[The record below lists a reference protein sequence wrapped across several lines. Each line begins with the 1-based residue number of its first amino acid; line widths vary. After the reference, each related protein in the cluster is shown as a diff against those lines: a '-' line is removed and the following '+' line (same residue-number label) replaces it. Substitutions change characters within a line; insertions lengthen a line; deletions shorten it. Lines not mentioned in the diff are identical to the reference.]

1 MVDEPHGVGLD
12 GVSDLF
18 VILDCWQ
25 RVEDVFAIY
34 TVVAEGI
41 DGEIADSETREV
53 LEEVGALAWID
64 LEVLEPSLNDDTG
77 G

>member
-1 MVDEPHGVGLD
+1 MTQVFGL
-12 GVSDLF
+12 
-18 VILDCWQ
+18 LDCWQ

-41 DGEIADSETREV
+41 DGEIADSETREI
-53 LEEVGALAWID
+53 LEEVGSLAWID
-64 LEVLEPSLNDDTG
+64 LEVLESCLNDDTG

>member
-1 MVDEPHGVGLD
+1 MTQVFGL
-12 GVSDLF
+12 
-18 VILDCWQ
+18 LDCWQ
-25 RVEDVFAIY
+25 RVEDVFAKY

-64 LEVLEPSLNDDTG
+64 LEVLESSFNDDSG